1 MDSAELR
8 QRKLPTHLGAS
19 ELQKHT
25 SKPAAEPRL
34 KHGIPMQVLRSI
46 LLATWFNCCC
56 VVILATQ
63 VVGSPLYLINKDW
76 YYSYMAYT
84 KQNFGLVIAALT
96 EWASPTLFRV
106 SGDASV
112 REQLHISEDGV
123 LQTRFPERLVLIAN
137 HQVYTD
143 WIYLWWFAYTSLMHG
158 RVFIILKESLK
169 YIPIVGQ
176 GMMFYGFIF
185 MARKWLSDKPR
196 LQHRLEKLK
205 TRRTDPQ
212 SGQPQ
217 YNPMWLLIFPE
228 GTNLSINTKRRSD
241 EYGRKQG
248 LPSFKH
254 QVLPRSTGLFF
265 CLQQLRGT
273 VEWVYDSTIAYEGPP
288 YVMGSFSKSPNCDA
302 NSRDYSKGSY
312 PDKYFTLRSTYL
324 QGRPPTSV
332 NMHWRRFLVSEIPL
346 DDQKE
351 FDSWLRARWAEK
363 DELLD
368 QFFETGRFPSELAG
382 TIEAS
387 HGSDEQKLAASAG
400 YIESYV
406 KLHHWVELGQI
417 FMVLVSLACL
427 CRFIGSWLH

>member
-1 MDSAELR
+1 MTSAEVR
-8 QRKLPTHLGAS
+8 QRKPPTAPEAS
-19 ELQKHT
+19 ELQKHS
-25 SKPAAEPRL
+25 SKPATEPRL
-34 KHGIPMQVLRSI
+34 KHGIPMQVLRS
-46 LLATWFNCCC
+46 LLLSAWFNCCC
-56 VVILATQ
+56 VVIFATQ
-63 VVGSPLYLINKDW
+63 VIGSPLYLINKDW

-84 KQNFGLVIAALT
+84 KQNFGLVITAFT

-112 REQLHISEDGV
+112 REQLHLSEDGV
-123 LQTRFPERLVLIAN
+123 LRTQFPERLVLIAN

-143 WIYLWWFAYTSLMHG
+143 WIYLWWLAYTNLMHG

-169 YIPIVGQ
+169 YIPVVGQ

-196 LQHRLEKLK
+196 LQHRLERLK
-205 TRRTDPQ
+205 TQRTDSKPD
-212 SGQPQ
+212 QPQ
-217 YNPMWLLIFPE
+217 YNPMWLLMFPE

-241 EYGRKQG
+241 EYGQKQG

-273 VEWVYDSTIAYEGPP
+273 VDWVYDSTIAYEGPP
-288 YVMGSFSKSPNCDA
+288 YVMKAFSCLLGFDTND
-302 NSRDYSKGSY
+302 RGYRKGSY

-332 NMHWRRFLVSEIPL
+332 NMHWRRFPVSEIPL

-351 FDSWLRARWAEK
+351 FDAWLRARWAEK

-368 QFFETGRFPSELAG
+368 HYFETGRFPSELGG
-382 TIEAS
+382 TIKAS
-387 HGSDEQKLAASAG
+387 HASDEQKLAASAG
-400 YIESYV
+400 YVESYV
-406 KLHHWVELGQI
+406 RLHHWVELGQI
-417 FMVLVSLACL
+417 FMVLVGLAFL
-427 CRFIGSWLH
+427 CRSVGSWLH